1 MKRIWRTAAVAAA
14 LALAAGAAHAET
26 PAERAWRNYELLHS
40 GAKKPSDLSD
50 VERRELAAPL
60 FDANMFEVVLGALPL
75 REGLHVRIPTYVF
88 DSENSAGSLSTYLP
102 GGLIQV
108 GVVL

>member
-14 LALAAGAAHAET
+14 LALAPGAAHAET

-50 VERRELAAPL
+50 VERRELAALLEMMREDERADRRTPRQRCI
-60 FDANMFEVVLGALPL
+60 DEEVE
-75 REGLHVRIPTYVF
+75 REGGNPSDLAMRVIDLKCSQR
-88 DSENSAGSLSTYLP
+88 
-102 GGLIQV
+102 
-108 GVVL
+108 

>member
-50 VERRELAAPL
+50 VERRELAALLEMMREDERADRRTPRQRCI
-60 FDANMFEVVLGALPL
+60 DEEVE
-75 REGLHVRIPTYVF
+75 REGGNPSDLAMRVI
-88 DSENSAGSLSTYLP
+88 DLKCS
-102 GGLIQV
+102 
-108 GVVL
+108 